1 MSMRNLL
8 IAFATLLA
16 ICLSLTTSNLAAR
29 DETDLSGFVDIFD
42 GKTLNG
48 WVKLI
53 SYNDHGQWEVIEGA
67 IAGDQWPEGEGGLLV
82 TEKKYTDYEIYAEV
96 KTTYP
101 QDSGLFLRVQPNV
114 LSYQITIDHRPEG
127 EVGAIYIPE
136 GGGFAQHCYRGFSFW
151 DPFDYN
157 QMRVRIESQ
166 PPRIQ
171 VWLNGEKINDYQGA
185 LGKDGQPVVPCD
197 GVIGIQVHPGEN
209 WRKGSKV
216 LFRKIAVKELN

>member
-1 MSMRNLL
+1 MNKPV
-8 IAFATLLA
+8 IALAT
-16 ICLSLTTSNLAAR
+16 ILSIFLSIAAADLAAK
-29 DETDLSGFVDIFD
+29 DETDLSGFVDLFD

-48 WVKLI
+48 WEKLT
-53 SYNDHGQWEVIEGA
+53 SYNNDGQWEVIDGA
-67 IAGDQWPEGEGGLLV
+67 IAGDQWPEGHGGLLV
-82 TEKKYTDYEIYAEV
+82 TKKKYTDYEIYAEV

-114 LSYQITIDHRPEG
+114 LSYQITIDDRPEG
-127 EVGAIYIPE
+127 EIGAVYIPL
-136 GGGFAQHCYRGFSFW
+136 GGGFAQHCYRGFSYW
-151 DPFDYN
+151 DPYEFN

-185 LGKDGQPVVPCD
+185 LGKDGKPVVPHD

>member
-1 MSMRNLL
+1 MR
-8 IAFATLLA
+8 IASVLVALLLA
-16 ICLSLTTSNLAAR
+16 AGLYCSSPLAAV
-29 DETDLSGFVDIFD
+29 ENKEDLSGFVDIFD
-42 GKTLNG
+42 GKTLDG
-48 WVKLI
+48 WQKLT
-53 SYNDHGQWEVIEGA
+53 SYNDHGQWEVIDGA

-82 TEKKYTDYEIYAEV
+82 TKKQYSNFEIYAEV

-127 EVGAIYIPE
+127 EIGAVYIPM
-136 GGGFAQHCYRGFSFW
+136 GGGFAQHCYEGFSFW

-157 QMRVRIESQ
+157 AMRVRIENQ
-166 PPRIQ
+166 PP
-171 VWLNGEKINDYQGA
+171 
-185 LGKDGQPVVPCD
+185 PS

-216 LFRKIAVKELN
+216 LFRKIAVKELE

>member
-1 MSMRNLL
+1 MNAFFRAVVCSA
-8 IAFATLLA
+8 IIFCGPAFAAETA
-16 ICLSLTTSNLAAR
+16 QNKEDLT
-29 DETDLSGFVDIFD
+29 GFVDIFD

-48 WVKLI
+48 WHKLT
-53 SYNDHGQWEVIEGA
+53 SYNNNGQWEVIDGA

-82 TEKKYTDYEIYAEV
+82 TEKAYSSYEIYAEV
-96 KTTYP
+96 KTTWP

-127 EVGAIYIPE
+127 EVGAVYIPL
-136 GGGFAQHCYRGFSFW
+136 GGGFAQHCYTGFSYW

-157 QMRVRIESQ
+157 RMRVRIEGQ

-171 VWLNGEKINDYQGA
+171 IWANGKLLNDYQGV
-185 LGKDGQPVVPCD
+185 LVDGKEVVPES

-216 LFRKIAVKELN
+216 LFRKIMVKEIK

>member
-1 MSMRNLL
+1 MRSAL
-8 IAFATLLA
+8 IALVALFS
-16 ICLSLTTSNLAAR
+16 ICLSLAVSDLKAQ
-29 DETDLSGFVDIFD
+29 DETDLTGFVDIFD
-42 GKTLNG
+42 GKTLDG
-48 WVKLI
+48 WAKLT
-53 SYNDHGQWEVIEGA
+53 SYNDHGQWEIIDGA

-82 TEKKYTDYEIYAEV
+82 TEKQYTDFEIYAEV

-127 EVGAIYIPE
+127 EIGAVYIPL
-136 GGGFAQHCYRGFSFW
+136 GGGFAQHCYLGFSYW

-157 QMRVRIESQ
+157 KMRVKIESQ

-171 VWLNGEKINDYQGA
+171 VWLNGHLINDYQGA
-185 LGKDGQPVVPCD
+185 LGKDGNPVVPHS

>member
-1 MSMRNLL
+1 MQKTVIAIAALL
-8 IAFATLLA
+8 S
-16 ICLSLTTSNLAAR
+16 ICLLSTTPRLDAQ
-29 DETDLSGFVDIFD
+29 EQTDLNGFVDIFD
-42 GKTLNG
+42 GKTLGG
-48 WVKLI
+48 WEKLT
-53 SYNDHGQWEVIEGA
+53 SYNNDGQWEVIDGA
-67 IAGDQWPEGEGGLLV
+67 IAGDQWPEGHGGLLV
-82 TEKKYTDYEIYAEV
+82 TKKKYTDFEVYAEI

-127 EVGAIYIPE
+127 EVGAIYIPL
-136 GGGFAQHCYRGFSFW
+136 GGGFAQHCYRGFSLW
-151 DPFDYN
+151 DPFEFN
-157 QMRVRIESQ
+157 AMRVRIESQ

-185 LGKDGQPVVPCD
+185 LGKDGQPVVPQA

-216 LFRKIAVKELN
+216 LFRRIAVKELN